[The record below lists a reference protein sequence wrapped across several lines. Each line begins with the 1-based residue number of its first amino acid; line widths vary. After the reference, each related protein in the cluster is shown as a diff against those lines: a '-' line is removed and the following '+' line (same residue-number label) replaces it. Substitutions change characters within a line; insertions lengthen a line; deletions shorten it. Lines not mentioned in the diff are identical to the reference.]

1 MSRLAPKG
9 LAYVAAVVTAPDAV
23 AETLERHFGLG
34 RTAVAALPGRPAFAV
49 GGTALALMAA
59 DDPLAAEGRAGV
71 DHLGFLDTPEMAAAG
86 ADLRDRT
93 GMHVRVCSDA
103 PAPAPHGGTITGF
116 DHIGVAS
123 ADNAAAVAALVDGL
137 GFPLESQQRDVE
149 IRTAIESFTSDKYG
163 VVYHSRSPE
172 VVGGL
177 HVLFV
182 TVGDCE
188 LEFLQDLN
196 PAGDLAI
203 DRGQAGN
210 TRQDRSA
217 VGRYI
222 ARRGPGLH
230 HLAFRTSD
238 IDAALARLAEAG
250 LPLIDRTGRPG
261 SRRAR
266 IGFVHPDALGGLLVH
281 FVERD

>member
-1 MSRLAPKG
+1 VNR
-9 LAYVAAVVTAPDAV
+9 LAYVAAVVADPEAV
-23 AETLERHFGLG
+23 AATLERHFGLQ
-34 RTAVAALPGRPAFAV
+34 RTEVASLPGRPAFAV
-49 GGTALALMAA
+49 GAIGLVLLAA

-71 DHLGFLDTPEMAAAG
+71 DHLGFVETAGMTAAA
-86 ADLRDRT
+86 AAMLHEST
-93 GMHVRVCSDA
+93 GMNVRLCTDA
-103 PAPAPHGGTITGF
+103 PAPGPREGMISGF

-123 ADNAAAVAALVDGL
+123 ADNGAAVAALVDGL

-163 VVYHSRSPE
+163 LVYHARPPE

-196 PAGDLAI
+196 PAGDLTL

-230 HLAFRTSD
+230 HLAFRTRD
-238 IDAALARLAEAG
+238 IDGALATLAEAG
-250 LPLIDRTGRPG
+250 LPLIDRAGRPG

-281 FVERD
+281 FVERP

>member
-1 MSRLAPKG
+1 MSQLAH
-9 LAYVAAVVTAPDAV
+9 VAAVVKAPDAV
-23 AETLERHFGLG
+23 AATLERHFGLA
-34 RTAVAALPGRPAFAV
+34 RTEVSALPDRPAFAV
-49 GGTALALMAA
+49 GATGLVLLGA
-59 DDPLAAEGRAGV
+59 DDPLAAERHTGV
-71 DHLGFLDTPEMAAAG
+71 DHLGFRQTAAMTAAAAAMLHESTGMNVRLCAHAPAAG
-86 ADLRDRT
+86 AST
-93 GMHVRVCSDA
+93 GM
-103 PAPAPHGGTITGF
+103 ITGF

-123 ADNAAAVAALVDGL
+123 ADNGAAVAALVDGL

-163 VVYHSRSPE
+163 LVYHSRPPE

-182 TVGDCE
+182 TVGVCE

-196 PAGDLAI
+196 PAGDLTL

-230 HLAFRTSD
+230 HLAFRTRD
-238 IDAALARLAEAG
+238 IDGALASLAEAG

-281 FVERD
+281 FVERA